1 MFIVERS
8 SDSAPV
14 ITRFSDFRPCHGH
27 VSYSA
32 PDYAHVSLKFST
44 FVDTLSPNS
53 ILERAQN
60 ISLLLG
66 KMLSKFR
73 QFMVA
78 SYSNF
83 DSVYVYEFSNSARL
97 RTSSRNSS
105 SVYGSVPKE
114 FRPTL

>member
-1 MFIVERS
+1 MFMVKCS

-14 ITRFSDFRPCHGH
+14 ITRFSNFRPCHGH
-27 VSYSA
+27 VSNSA
-32 PDYAHVSLKFST
+32 PDYAHVSLKFRT

-53 ILERAQN
+53 IPERSQK
-60 ISLLLG
+60 ILLLFG
-66 KMLSKFR
+66 KLLSKFR
-73 QFMVA
+73 QFMIA

-83 DSVYVYEFSNSARL
+83 ASVCVYEISNSARL

-105 SVYGSVPKE
+105 VYGRVPKE

>member
-1 MFIVERS
+1 MFIVKRS
-8 SDSAPV
+8 SDSAPI
-14 ITRFSDFRPCHGH
+14 ITRFSNFRPCHRH
-27 VSYSA
+27 VSNSA
-32 PDYAHVSLKFST
+32 PDCAHVSLKFRT

-60 ISLLLG
+60 ISLPLG
-66 KMLSKFR
+66 KLLSKFR
-73 QFMVA
+73 QFMVV

-83 DSVYVYEFSNSARL
+83 ASVYVYEFSNFARL

-105 SVYGSVPKE
+105 SVYGHVPKE